1 MKISPQGRFLRAS
14 VLLLMIL
21 YGGGPIA
28 QVVAAQ
34 TSSGWAPPVNVS
46 AGIATTPPQGWGAV
60 IAADQDGVVHAT
72 WPECS
77 TDEATCKSDT
87 IYYAKWQEG
96 TWSQPVDILA
106 APVGEGVVTQS
117 LTVDPYGR
125 LVLVWMGNRGLNIS
139 IADKTG
145 AGSARAWTTTTLA
158 PQEAVRTAD
167 LVISNAGVFHLV
179 YIANDRLILH
189 SISEDAGATWFEPVT
204 IYVEERGDAAA
215 IAPKIATDHHGNVFV
230 CWTATSEAV
239 GWGAVGVQFTSS
251 SDGGTTWVPLQ
262 ALAEDA
268 GYGSCALL
276 VDREARLH
284 AFWLGSGGI
293 GGRYHRWSS
302 DDGATWTTT
311 EAVAA
316 PGQITGFPGAPR
328 LLEDSRGIVHVVFPG
343 YGPTGEQIWHA
354 RWDDG
359 VWTRPVP
366 ISADLPHSEKSAA
379 TLVDG
384 KYLHVIWLEYQS
396 LDYWHSYVDTGGPAV
411 RTSASSL
418 PTAPPTD
425 PPPTLSPMEH
435 KLTPTETPE
444 VQLSSPEFSQEIP
457 APLATS
463 DAFVLALAIGPAA
476 ILVSGVVLSRLLKR
490 R

>member
-1 MKISPQGRFLRAS
+1 
-14 VLLLMIL
+14 MIL

-28 QVVAAQ
+28 QVVAVEI
-34 TSSGWAPPVNVS
+34 SSAWSPPVNVS
-46 AGIATTPPQGWGAV
+46 AGIAATPPQGWGAV

-77 TDEATCKSDT
+77 AEGDLCKSDT

-96 TWSQPVDILA
+96 FWSQPVDILA
-106 APVGEGVVTQS
+106 VPMGEGAATQS

-125 LVLVWMGNRGLNIS
+125 LILIWMGNRGLNIS
-139 IADKTG
+139 IADSTG
-145 AGSARAWTTTTLA
+145 AGSARAWATTTLA

-167 LVISNAGVFHLV
+167 FVISEAGVFHLV
-179 YIANDRLILH
+179 YTANDRLVLH

-204 IYVEERGDAAA
+204 IYAEERSDAAV
-215 IAPKIATDHHGNVFV
+215 IAPKIATDHNENVFV

-251 SDGGTTWVPLQ
+251 FYGGTTWAPLQ
-262 ALAEDA
+262 ALAEGP

-276 VDREARLH
+276 VDRAARLH

-302 DDGATWTTT
+302 DNGTTWTAT

-343 YGPTGEQIWHA
+343 YGPSGEQIWHA
-354 RWDDG
+354 QWDNG
-359 VWTRPVP
+359 SWTRPVSV
-366 ISADLPHSEKSAA
+366 SADLPHSEKSAA
-379 TLVDG
+379 TLVDS
-384 KYLHVIWLEYQS
+384 KYLHVIWLEYRS
-396 LDYWHSYVDTGGPAV
+396 LDYWHSYVDTGAPTVRRDTLPLPAIQRKTNTPPMMPTAETVLAPTEAPRMPGPPPANINEGPA
-411 RTSASSL
+411 L
-418 PTAPPTD
+418 PG
-425 PPPTLSPMEH
+425 
-435 KLTPTETPE
+435 
-444 VQLSSPEFSQEIP
+444 
-457 APLATS
+457 TS
-463 DAFVLALAIGPAA
+463 DTLVLIMAVAPAV
-476 ILVSGVVLSRLLKR
+476 ILVGGVVILRLLKR